1 MNKESLKKILLAR
14 IERLI
19 QDLNKAINSN
29 SFDEITYR
37 EGQLNECL
45 DIYQRILY
53 FEIPDSMW
61 GSIIRVWHLVEER
74 AKEEKQKGKSET
86 TQP

>member
-1 MNKESLKKILLAR
+1 MNEESLKKILLAR
-14 IERLI
+14 IKRLI
-19 QDLNKAINSN
+19 QDLNKAIDSN

-61 GSIIRVWHLVEER
+61 GSIIRVWHLVEKR
-74 AKEEKQKGKSET
+74 AKEEKR
-86 TQP
+86 